1 VVVRLSLANGGP
13 LADSPRA
20 GPDRAR
26 WKCAFVNNMPDGAFD
41 ATERQ
46 FLNLLDVGSG
56 TQVIEVSR
64 HAMAGVPRGE
74 RTAARIAEQYLPD
87 AAIRQDSPDLLV
99 VTGSNPVESNI
110 KDEPYWADLVDLLSW
125 GSQHVQSMLL
135 SCLSAHAAL
144 AVFDGIERSR
154 LSSKCTGV
162 FTQDVDGTHPLGV
175 GIAPEIPLP
184 HSRLSNVPPE
194 ALQRAG
200 YRIAIQSDAV
210 GWSVATRD
218 VGEANV
224 VLVQG
229 HPEYEPS
236 SLLREYH
243 RDARRYVQCEV
254 DALPCLP
261 FHCVAAEDWE
271 QLEQLHHAII
281 GGRRD
286 PALIAAYPFDQI
298 GARAPWSWS
307 AAATRLYS
315 NWLAGF
321 TKRSD
326 RINAR

>member
-1 VVVRLSLANGGP
+1 MVRLSRAAGSP
-13 LADSPRA
+13 SAKAARADA
-20 GPDRAR
+20 GRTR
-26 WKCAFVNNMPDGAFD
+26 WRCAFVNNMPDGAFD

-46 FLNLLDVGSG
+46 FLTLLDAGSEG
-56 TQVIEVSR
+56 QVIEVCR
-64 HAMAGVPRGE
+64 YAMAGVPRGAHM
-74 RTAARIAEQYLPD
+74 AARIAEEYSPF
-87 AAIRQDSPDLLV
+87 AAIRRDSADLLV
-99 VTGSNPVESNI
+99 VTGSNPVEPNI

-125 GSQHVQSMLL
+125 GTQNAQSILL

-144 AVFDGIERSR
+144 SHFDGIERSR
-154 LSSKCTGV
+154 LPSKCTGV
-162 FTQDVDGTHPLGV
+162 FTQEVDGTHPLGA
-175 GIAPEIPLP
+175 GIAPKILLP
-184 HSRLSNVPPE
+184 HSRVSTVPPE

-236 SLLREYH
+236 SLLREYR
-243 RDARRYVQCEV
+243 RDARRYVLGEV
-254 DALPCLP
+254 DEPPRLP
-261 FHCVAAEDWE
+261 FHCVASDDWG
-271 QLEQLHHAII
+271 QLERLHRAII
-281 GGRRD
+281 SERD
-286 PALIAAYPFDQI
+286 PALIAGYPFDQV

-307 AAATRLYS
+307 APAKRLYS
-315 NWLAGF
+315 NWLAGA